1 MFMNAFDLN
10 DEPQK
15 CPSLRMVHILEQ
27 TIITLKLLVPQNDF
41 CGL

>member
-1 MFMNAFDLN
+1 MKAFDLN
-10 DEPQK
+10 DAPQNF
-15 CPSLRMVHILEQ
+15 SLLRMVHIKEQ